1 MESTMKQ
8 SVALVP
14 ADIAKLAQRFL
25 HLFNAA
31 LFPHKPPTPA
41 VASRVLFTDAE
52 DGLLA
57 MGIME
62 HNNDWLAIQQHFL
75 PCKSTHQIF
84 VRQKNRSSSKAS
96 ENPIKTVRRMKS
108 SPLTEHEKA
117 LIDKGLRIFKNNWLS
132 VWENC
137 VPHRDPS
144 MLARQWRIATGTQK
158 SYKKTEVVKEKRRL
172 YEAKRRRL
180 KACMADQENSEKEVN
195 YRGNSEGDMDCE
207 DEAYVHEAFLVDLE
221 AGSSKNMVHSGRLS
235 CINNSNNQ
243 AIRLMQYRGSGNGVN
258 CDSITNDYEESQLET
273 GTKNVLL
280 NSSKLPKDA
289 NCLHQFSQIGYDASY
304 SISSRHLSSS
314 FISRTSGGR
323 LLTHSYRA
331 RKRKELRIVKL
342 APDFP
347 PVNLPPSG
355 RVISQSAF
363 KIYHGESM
371 HSDVN
376 DKVLKDHALR
386 VAHVAEAGV
395 NVLNLIENTFKL
407 SDNHPNNFHSDG
419 SNLADQMKEN
429 GSESNVQLHPLL
441 FQNPS
446 PFSFNCQNTAP
457 SSNDLLIGS
466 QCSINTVSTAAPD
479 NSRRGL
485 GLPRISST
493 IDFHPLLKR
502 CGSNSDVPITFDL
515 LSADLRAPH
524 ETGAVQL
531 VTGAS
536 SRCQCDGMSK
546 IDLNIHLSSTMDMQR
561 SVEVCDNQNVELHA
575 STPEERIAETIV
587 QANLKP
593 SDARDKELEASRE
606 TNLLVHSALFYSKD
620 GFGLKKT
627 PQRHNFSCHQSIE
640 DFHEVSNPGII
651 MEQEELSD
659 SEDESENVVF
669 ECEDLEDSEEEEFFG
684 DPPIQIHNKVPCFS
698 SKDDEFQ
705 VARGLHQL
713 QQSNSVLHA
722 SVKRGKGC
730 RGAVNVSH
738 GFQHTKLTR

>member
-1 MESTMKQ
+1 MLRQSLLEHGLVKSHSCKEPLFSLPMPGESTSTLTTVLSSSSCPLQSGQQQPKKSLAATLMESTMKQ

-41 VASRVLFTDAE
+41 VANRVLFTDAE

-75 PCKSTHQIF
+75 PCKSTHQ
-84 VRQKNRSSSKAS
+84 V
-96 ENPIKTVRRMKS
+96 
-108 SPLTEHEKA
+108 
-117 LIDKGLRIFKNNWLS
+117 
-132 VWENC
+132 NC
-137 VPHRDPS
+137 
-144 MLARQWRIATGTQK
+144 G
-158 SYKKTEVVKEKRRL
+158 
-172 YEAKRRRL
+172 
-180 KACMADQENSEKEVN
+180 
-195 YRGNSEGDMDCE
+195 GNSEGDMDCE

-243 AIRLMQYRGSGNGVN
+243 AIRLMHYRGSGNGVI
-258 CDSITNDYEESQLET
+258 CESITNDYEESQLET
-273 GTKNVLL
+273 GTKNLLL

-314 FISRTSGGR
+314 FISRTSSGR

-331 RKRKELRIVKL
+331 RKKKELRIVKL
-342 APDFP
+342 APDLP

-363 KIYHGESM
+363 KIYHVESM

-395 NVLNLIENTFKL
+395 SVVNLIENTCKL

-429 GSESNVQLHPLL
+429 GSESDVQLHPLL

-446 PFSFNCQNTAP
+446 HFSFNCQNTAP
-457 SSNDLLIGS
+457 SSYDLLIGS
-466 QCSINTVSTAAPD
+466 QCSIDTVSTAAPD
-479 NSRRGL
+479 NSSRGL
-485 GLPRISST
+485 GLPRISNT
-493 IDFHPLLKR
+493 IDFHPLLQR

-536 SRCQCDGMSK
+536 SRCQCDEMSK

-575 STPEERIAETIV
+575 STPEERIVEKIV

-593 SDARDKELEASRE
+593 SDAKDKELEVSRE

-620 GFGLKKT
+620 GSGLKKI
-627 PQRHNFSCHQSIE
+627 PQGHNFSCHQCLE

-669 ECEDLEDSEEEEFFG
+669 ECEDLEDSEEEEFCV

-698 SKDDEFQ
+698 SKDDEIQ